1 MLCSVCTIGRN
12 KHWRKHVHR
21 QANIWATMLTNW
33 VVQWKTCPVLIVKYE
48 KLKQNML
55 AEVKQMVRFL
65 KVDVNEDEVERRVTA
80 ADLSTYK
87 RKHTGMDFDPYTPE
101 LRQYVLSKVN
111 AIIHLLKENHME
123 HVIQIQDYTR
133 THS

>member
-1 MLCSVCTIGRN
+1 M
-12 KHWRKHVHR
+12 
-21 QANIWATMLTNW
+21 
-33 VVQWKTCPVLIVKYE
+33 LIVKYE

-111 AIIHLLKENHME
+111 VIIHLLKENHME
-123 HVIQIQDYTR
+123 HVIQDYTR
-133 THS
+133 THSYISTNISD